1 MIQPTLFDEPAPDYK
16 PEPTLHYQ
24 AHSETSRAAAE
35 SMRGSASSVR
45 AKVLKLFR
53 DRLPDGYIDE
63 EIQNILGTN
72 TVGTARVR
80 RIELV
85 AAGLVRDSGRKRATS
100 SGRMAVVWEA
110 VEAAR

>member
-16 PEPTLHYQ
+16 PEPTLPYQ
-24 AHSETSRAAAE
+24 AHSETSKAAAE
-35 SMRGSASSVR
+35 SMQSKAKMERGRVYRCIKSE
-45 AKVLKLFR
+45 KYGL
-53 DRLPDGYIDE
+53 IDE
-63 EIQNILGTN
+63 EQQIALEMNPSTQ
-72 TVGTARVR
+72 RPR